1 MSLPHGSFRLGLG
14 TGMLLRRITKHVK
27 DQNWF
32 AVWIDFVIV
41 VVGVFLGIQIGNW
54 NEARLSNLQEA
65 EYLEQLRN
73 EIASN
78 ADMARMQSTF
88 VDRLI
93 EGGRN
98 GLDFLE
104 KGEPC
109 QVECEDLIID
119 LFHASQIWGT
129 EFFSEKYQETN
140 RRGIPS
146 HEPLRL
152 TIQSIHSYLTGWDT
166 VNSTPPAYRE
176 RIRGYIPVDA
186 LEALWRDCYD
196 ITDAPNELMT
206 FGCKSALAE
215 MELAPALSQMQDDP
229 ELIRSLRYWIGQNEH
244 AQQNYPTVI
253 ERADAAVEAI
263 NRHLAQTR

>member
-1 MSLPHGSFRLGLG
+1 
-14 TGMLLRRITKHVK
+14 MLLRRITKHVK

-32 AVWIDFVIV
+32 AVGIDFVIV

-54 NEARLSNLQEA
+54 NEARVSNIREA

-98 GLDFLE
+98 GLEFLE
-104 KGEPC
+104 TGEPC

-140 RRGIPS
+140 RLGLPS

-152 TIQSIHSYLTGWDT
+152 TVQGIYSYMSGWDT

-176 RIRGYIPVDA
+176 RVRGYIPVDA
-186 LEALWRDCYD
+186 LAALWRDCYD
-196 ITDAPNELMT
+196 ITDTTNELMK
-206 FGCKSALAE
+206 FDCKSELVE

-244 AQQNYPTVI
+244 ARQNYPTII

-263 NRHLAQTR
+263 NQHLAQTR